1 MVGFA
6 ADTTNV
12 IFGANNSVASRIIAA
27 NPHCLTIKC
36 ACHSCA
42 LAVTHACS
50 TLPKNIEQVVKEC
63 HNYFAFSSKRSNEFQ
78 EFQDFTES
86 KQYRMLRF
94 YDIRW
99 LSFGSCVERIVLQ
112 WDALKLYFTSQYLVD
127 HLQASHFLYEQLSNL
142 ITKLYFAFLS
152 YIIPLVNKLNVIF
165 QCKSPSIHNFYSN
178 CVSAYKAIL
187 SCFVKPVLL
196 KGNVALIDPSNPANH
211 LPLTQLYMGVTAS
224 KLLASQSF
232 KQVAKEKTTECFQ
245 RSKQFLIELCRQLK
259 KRLPLD
265 NLVIQDL
272 KFLNPQTAMTGTI
285 ASIAGVAARFPNVV
299 PESQLQSLDQEWR
312 QLIFDEEISD
322 LADSCATSPAE
333 EFWGKVSVN
342 EKYKILGT
350 FVKAMLCLPVSNADC
365 ERVFSQVNLIKTE
378 HRNRFSTEGV
388 ASVIFVKEGIKSMAE
403 SCEDFQPTNEMLNRC
418 NSDIYKNVQAVYGD
432 ALDECKD
439 DS

>member
-1 MVGFA
+1 
-6 ADTTNV
+6 
-12 IFGANNSVASRIIAA
+12 
-27 NPHCLTIKC
+27 
-36 ACHSCA
+36 
-42 LAVTHACS
+42 
-50 TLPKNIEQVVKEC
+50 
-63 HNYFAFSSKRSNEFQ
+63 
-78 EFQDFTES
+78 
-86 KQYRMLRF
+86 
-94 YDIRW
+94 
-99 LSFGSCVERIVLQ
+99 
-112 WDALKLYFTSQYLVD
+112 
-127 HLQASHFLYEQLSNL
+127 
-142 ITKLYFAFLS
+142 
-152 YIIPLVNKLNVIF
+152 
-165 QCKSPSIHNFYSN
+165 
-178 CVSAYKAIL
+178 
-187 SCFVKPVLL
+187 
-196 KGNVALIDPSNPANH
+196 
-211 LPLTQLYMGVTAS
+211 
-224 KLLASQSF
+224 
-232 KQVAKEKTTECFQ
+232 
-245 RSKQFLIELCRQLK
+245 LIELCRQLN

-333 EFWGKVSVN
+333 VFWGKVSVN